1 MRDVLVSVLTVVVLG
16 WVGSNLVVGARR
28 AVRRRSHTTVLLRG
42 LRPRHLWPAPLV
54 LVAVLAVFGLAWLVP
69 PLRFGWW
76 SLLGGE
82 GNVVFGTTEQTRGT
96 VLEVLVPVVFVLL
109 LLPALPLLVE
119 AEERRFRLGAEGW
132 TNRRRALR
140 GLQFGLLHLVV
151 GIPIAAAL
159 AITIAGWWFTW
170 VYLRAFHTTGSPTEA
185 LAESTRSHLGYN
197 LVIIGLVAASVVLSG
212 CGATSSSALRISS
225 PDLAE
230 GAPLDNRFTCT
241 GDNEAPTLRWS
252 GGPRSVQ
259 GWAVVAEDPEAPVGT
274 FTHWLVTGLGPA
286 TRAVG
291 PRLPEAAVAGLTSA
305 GQAGYVG
312 PCPPTGEEHRI
323 RYRVHALRQPLTL
336 DPDTPLQAARSR
348 IETLSLDAAELEVTA
363 RTT

>member
-1 MRDVLVSVLTVVVLG
+1 MRDVVVSVLTVMVLG
-16 WVGSNLVVGARR
+16 WVGSNLVIGARR
-28 AVRRRSHTTVLLRG
+28 ALTRRSHTATLVRG
-42 LRPRHLWPAPLV
+42 LRARHLWPAPLV
-54 LVAVLAVFGLAWLVP
+54 LVVVLAVFGLAWLVP

-96 VLEVLVPVVFVLL
+96 VLEVLVPVVFVVL

-159 AITIAGWWFTW
+159 AITVAGWWFTW
-170 VYLRAFHTTGSPTEA
+170 VYLRAFRATRSPTEA

-197 LVIIGLVAASVVLSG
+197 LVVIGLVAASVVLSG
-212 CGATSSSALRISS
+212 CGLPSSSGLRLSS
-225 PDLAE
+225 PDLTDGSA
-230 GAPLDNRFTCT
+230 LDNRFTCT

-252 GGPRSVQ
+252 GGPRTVQ
-259 GWAVVAEDPEAPVGT
+259 GWAVVVEDPEAPVGT

-286 TRAVG
+286 TRSVG
-291 PRLPEAAVAGLTSA
+291 PGLPEGAVAGLTSA
-305 GQAGYVG
+305 DQAGYVG

-323 RYRVHALRQPLTL
+323 RYRVHALRQPLVL
-336 DPDTPLQAARSR
+336 GPATPVQAARQR
-348 IETLSLDAAELEVTA
+348 IEELSLDAAEVEVTA
-363 RTT
+363 RAI

>member
-1 MRDVLVSVLTVVVLG
+1 MREVLVSVLTVVVLG

-28 AVRRRSHTTVLLRG
+28 AVRRRSHTALLLRG
-42 LRPRHLWPAPLV
+42 VRLRHLGPAPLV
-54 LVAVLAVFGLAWLVP
+54 LAVVFAVFALAWLVP

-76 SLLGGE
+76 SLLGGQ
-82 GNVVFGTTEQTRGT
+82 GNVVFGTTSQTRGT
-96 VLEVLVPVVFVLL
+96 VLETLIPVAFVLL

-119 AEERRFRLGAEGW
+119 AEERRFRLGAEAWSTG
-132 TNRRRALR
+132 RRALR

-151 GIPIAAAL
+151 GVPIAAAL
-159 AITIAGWWFTW
+159 AITVAGWWFTW
-170 VYLRAFHTTGSPTEA
+170 VYLRAFRRTGSPTEA

-197 LVIIGLVAASVVLSG
+197 LVIIGLVTASFALFG
-212 CGATSSSALRISS
+212 CGVTSSSGLRVSS
-225 PDLAE
+225 PGLTD
-230 GAPLDNRFTCT
+230 GGPLDNRFTCT

-259 GWAVVAEDPEAPVGT
+259 GWAVVAEDPEAPTGT

-286 TRAVG
+286 TRSVG
-291 PRLPEAAVAGLTSA
+291 PQLPEAAVAGLTSA

-336 DPDTPLQAARSR
+336 DPDTPLLAARSR

>member
-1 MRDVLVSVLTVVVLG
+1 MRDVLVSVLTVAVLG

-28 AVRRRSHTTVLLRG
+28 AVRRRSHTAALLRG
-42 LRPRHLWPAPLV
+42 LRARHLWPAPLV
-54 LVAVLAVFGLAWLVP
+54 LLVVLAVFGLAWLVP

-82 GNVVFGTTEQTRGT
+82 GNVVFGSTEQTRGT
-96 VLEVLVPVVFVLL
+96 VLEVLLPVVFVLL

-132 TNRRRALR
+132 TTSRRALR

-151 GIPIAAAL
+151 GIPIAAAV
-159 AITIAGWWFTW
+159 AITVAGWWFTW
-170 VYLRAFHTTGSPTEA
+170 VYLRAFRTTGSPSEA

-197 LVIIGLVAASVVLSG
+197 LVIIGLVAVSVVLSG
-212 CGATSSSALRISS
+212 CGTTSSADLRVSS
-225 PDLAE
+225 PDLTE
-230 GAPLDNRFTCT
+230 GAPLANRFTCS
-241 GDNEAPTLRWS
+241 GDNAVPTLRWS
-252 GGPRSVQ
+252 GGPLSVQ
-259 GWAVVAEDPEAPVGT
+259 GWAVVAEDPEAPTGT
-274 FTHWLVTGLGPA
+274 FTNWLVTGLGAA

-291 PRLPEAAVAGLTSA
+291 PRLPEGAVAGLTSA

-336 DPDTPLQAARSR
+336 DPATPVQAARSR
-348 IETLSLDAAELEVTA
+348 IEELSLDAAELEVTA